1 MARTTYT
8 PGAPA
13 LLFDRLVDDEPKQ
26 PAEPQPFRFYD
37 LEGLKASIAREAGRI
52 LNCRRPVARER
63 HDLQTLGLV
72 GTILT
77 FGLSDHVLDNPGSI
91 DDQKSI
97 ARDITAALQAYE
109 PRLQNIQVETAPM
122 ERTKAGL
129 QIFISGTIVAG
140 KVREQFAFPLTVGG
154 QDGTS

>member
-13 LLFDRLVDDEPKQ
+13 LLFDRLQDDNPKQ
-26 PAEPQPFRFYD
+26 SAEPQPFRFYD
-37 LEGLKASIAREAGRI
+37 LDGLKASIAREAGRI
-52 LNCRRPVARER
+52 LNCRRPIARDRQE
-63 HDLQTLGLV
+63 LQALGLN

-77 FGLSDHVLDNPGSI
+77 FGLSDHVLDNPSSI

-97 ARDITAALQAYE
+97 ARDIAAALQAYE

-129 QIFISGTIVAG
+129 QVFISGTIVAG
-140 KVREQFAFPLTVGG
+140 KVREQFSFPLTVGG
-154 QDGTS
+154 QDGVS